1 MTASITYVSLG
12 FVLTTVLTLWFFY
25 KATKSTKLML
35 GIGIWMAIIA
45 LLGLSGFFTNAQAL
59 PPRFL
64 FLLGPG
70 FLFVLFAFLAT
81 KGRRFID
88 SLDIKW
94 LTMLHS
100 IRIPIEFVLYFVFL
114 EGLIPKLMTFEGFNP
129 DILSGITAPI
139 IYFAVFNKNWMGK
152 NGLLLWNIICLLLL
166 FNILTIALLSAVTPF
181 QQLAFEQ
188 PNIGVAY
195 FPYVWLPAVVVPI
208 VLFSHLASI
217 RKLLS
222 KTSKAF

>member
-12 FVLTTVLTLWFFY
+12 FVLTTALTLWFFY
-25 KATKSTKLML
+25 KATKNARLML
-35 GIGIWMAIIA
+35 GIGLWMAVIA
-45 LLGLSGFFTNAQAL
+45 ALGLSGFFTNTHAL

-70 FLFVLFAFLAT
+70 FLVVLFAFLSP
-81 KGRRFID
+81 KGRKFID
-88 SLDIKW
+88 SLDLKW
-94 LTMLHS
+94 LTILHS
-100 IRIPIEFVLYFVFL
+100 IRIPVEFVLYFVFL
-114 EGLIPKLMTFEGFNP
+114 EGLIPKLMTFEGYNY

-139 IYFAVFNKNWMGK
+139 IYFAVFAKSWMGK
-152 NGLLLWNIICLLLL
+152 KGLLLWNIACLLLL

-181 QQLAFEQ
+181 QQLAFDQ

-217 RKLLS
+217 RQLLS
-222 KTSKAF
+222 NSI